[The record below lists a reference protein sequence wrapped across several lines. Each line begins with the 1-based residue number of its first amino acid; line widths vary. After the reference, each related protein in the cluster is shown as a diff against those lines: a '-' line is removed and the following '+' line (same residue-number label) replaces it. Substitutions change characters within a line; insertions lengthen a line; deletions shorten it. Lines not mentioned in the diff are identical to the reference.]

1 MKNDLFIN
9 QLNNSFSKYL
19 VDISDEDA
27 KNALIYGI
35 NCYKIEENES
45 FKGTLF
51 LSVNDENE
59 ICFSIPKNESI
70 EALNIHN
77 INKISYNVNEKDL
90 KSHKPKSEDE
100 KYFEIIIN
108 QTYFIF
114 CVENFNVLLLLIKAL
129 IVIYNDNDEIH
140 SESDKITTYKKSS
153 DIESEINKIWYE
165 FDKIF
170 DHKEFKKFCEHSGI
184 LPSLMMINID
194 KNKDGLITKEEL
206 KTYLKDNMCGEIYKD
221 YFQNIFS

>member
-59 ICFSIPKNESI
+59 ICFSIPKNETI

-77 INKISYNVNEKDL
+77 INKISFNVNEKDL
-90 KSHKPKSEDE
+90 KSHKAKSQDE

-114 CVENFNVLLLLIKAL
+114 GVENFNVLLLLIKGL
-129 IVIYNDNDEIH
+129 ILIFNDKDELY
-140 SESDKITTYKKSS
+140 SDTNKITTYKKSS
-153 DIESEINKIWYE
+153 DIETEINKIL
-165 FDKIF
+165 DK
-170 DHKEFKKFCEHSGI
+170 
-184 LPSLMMINID
+184 
-194 KNKDGLITKEEL
+194 
-206 KTYLKDNMCGEIYKD
+206 
-221 YFQNIFS
+221 